1 MTQGDRGREFF
12 SRTLFVSSTC
22 LIALL
27 AVSPVEAATVPTST
41 GRFTPLET
49 CNRLPGAAAFR
60 TALASAVR
68 RRDGQALAAL
78 ASPQVKLDFGEGSG
92 TAELRRRLAGAEGHK
107 LWRELDRILPLGCA
121 VQAGNLAIPSLFAR
135 DFGDLDPFDIMVVTG
150 SRVPLLSAP
159 SARGRTLRLLS
170 WVTVKPLSG
179 DDFEKPYRRV
189 QFGRQ
194 TGYVETARLRS
205 PLDYRMVVGR
215 TRGQW
220 KIDAFLAG
228 D

>member
-1 MTQGDRGREFF
+1 M
-12 SRTLFVSSTC
+12 
-22 LIALL
+22 
-27 AVSPVEAATVPTST
+27 
-41 GRFTPLET
+41 
-49 CNRLPGAAAFR
+49 
-60 TALASAVR
+60 R
-68 RRDGQALAAL
+68 RRDANALAAL

-92 TAELRRRLAGAEGHK
+92 TAELRRRLAGTEGRK
-107 LWRELDRILPLGCA
+107 LWRELELILPLGCA
-121 VQAGNLAIPSLFAR
+121 AQQGNLAIPGIFAR

-150 SRVPLLSAP
+150 ARVPLLVAP
-159 SARGRTLRLLS
+159 GARARTLRLLS
-170 WVTVKPLSG
+170 WVAVKPLSG

-205 PLDYRMVVGR
+205 PLDYRIVVGR

-220 KIDAFLAG
+220 KIEAFLAG

>member
-1 MTQGDRGREFF
+1 MTLGDEGRRFF
-12 SRTLFVSSTC
+12 ASTLCTLSTC
-22 LIALL
+22 LTALL
-27 AVSPVEAATVPTST
+27 ATGVAQAAAMPVSA
-41 GRFTPLET
+41 GRFTPVET
-49 CNRLPGAAAFR
+49 CNRLAGAAAFR
-60 TALASAVR
+60 ASLASAVR
-68 RRDGQALAAL
+68 RRDANALVAL

-92 TAELRRRLAGAEGHK
+92 TAELRRRLAGTEGRK

-121 VQAGNLAIPSLFAR
+121 AQQGNLAIPGIFAR
-135 DFGDLDPFDIMVVTG
+135 DFGDLDPFDIMMVTG
-150 SRVPLLSAP
+150 ARVPLLVAP
-159 SARGRTLRLLS
+159 GARARALRLLS
-170 WVTVKPLSG
+170 WVAVKPLSG

-194 TGYVETARLRS
+194 TGYVESAKLRS
-205 PLDYRMVVGR
+205 PLDYRIVVGR

>member
-1 MTQGDRGREFF
+1 MTLGDRGREFF

-22 LIALL
+22 LAALL
-27 AVSPVEAATVPTST
+27 AVVPVEAAAVPVST

-49 CNRLPGAAAFR
+49 CNRPPGAAAFR
-60 TALASAVR
+60 AALTSAVR
-68 RRDGQALAAL
+68 RRDADALVAL

-92 TAELRRRLAGAEGHK
+92 TAELRRRLAGAEGRK

-121 VQAGNLAIPSLFAR
+121 VQEGNLAIPGVFGH
-135 DFGDLDPFDIMVVTG
+135 DFGDQDPFDIMVVTG
-150 SRVPLLSAP
+150 ARVPLLSAP
-159 SARGRTLRLLS
+159 SSRGRAFRLLS
-170 WVTVKPLSG
+170 WVAVKPLSG

-194 TGYVETARLRS
+194 TGFVETARLRS
-205 PLDYRMVVGR
+205 PLDYRIVVGL

-220 KIDAFLAG
+220 KIEAFLAG

>member
-1 MTQGDRGREFF
+1 MTGADKGREFF
-12 SRTLFVSSTC
+12 LRTLCGSSTC
-22 LIALL
+22 FALL
-27 AVSPVEAATVPTST
+27 LATTSGSASAQPVSI
-41 GRFTPLET
+41 GLFTPLET

-60 TALASAVR
+60 ASLASAVQ
-68 RRDGQALAAL
+68 RRDANALARL

-92 TAELRRRLAGAEGHK
+92 TAELRRRLAGTEGRK

-121 VQAGNLAIPSLFAR
+121 AQEGNLAIPGIFAH
-135 DFGDLDPFDIMVVTG
+135 DFGDRDAFDIMVVTG
-150 SRVPLLSAP
+150 ARVPLLAAP
-159 SARGRTLRLLS
+159 RARARALRLLS
-170 WVTVKPLSG
+170 WTAVKPLSG
-179 DDFEKPYRRV
+179 DDFEKPFRRV

-194 TGYVETARLRS
+194 TGYVEAARLRS
-205 PLDYRMVVGR
+205 PLDYRIVVGR